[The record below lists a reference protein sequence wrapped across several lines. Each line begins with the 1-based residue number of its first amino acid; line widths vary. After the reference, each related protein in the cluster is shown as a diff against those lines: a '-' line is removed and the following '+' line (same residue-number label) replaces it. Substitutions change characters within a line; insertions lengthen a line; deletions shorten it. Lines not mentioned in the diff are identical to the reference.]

1 MVLKAD
7 IPHIL
12 AVDDDD
18 RIRRLLAQYLTKN
31 GYLVVTAS
39 DAAEAREVLKHYAF
53 DLCVLDIMMPGES
66 GLNLARFIDV
76 SYDLPVLFL
85 TAMTETNDR
94 IAGLE
99 AGADD
104 YLPKPFEPKE
114 LLLRVKAILKRAGK
128 SVSPPNEP
136 SPTRVLQLNDM
147 SFDMASRV
155 LHNKN
160 GDIISLTDTENALL
174 YALCQKPN
182 IPIRREMLSVQL
194 GLEGNDRAIDVQIT
208 RLRKKIEQNPANP
221 NTILTIRGKGY
232 MAKVLS

>member
-85 TAMTETNDR
+85 TAMTETNHR

-128 SVSPPNEP
+128 SVLTTNEP
-136 SPTRVLQLNDM
+136 SPTKMLQLNGM

-155 LHNKN
+155 LRNKD
-160 GDIISLTDTENALL
+160 GDAISLTDTENALL

-232 MAKVLS
+232 MAKVFS

>member
-76 SYDLPVLFL
+76 SYDLPVLF
-85 TAMTETNDR
+85 
-94 IAGLE
+94 
-99 AGADD
+99 
-104 YLPKPFEPKE
+104 
-114 LLLRVKAILKRAGK
+114 
-128 SVSPPNEP
+128 
-136 SPTRVLQLNDM
+136 
-147 SFDMASRV
+147 
-155 LHNKN
+155 
-160 GDIISLTDTENALL
+160 
-174 YALCQKPN
+174 
-182 IPIRREMLSVQL
+182 
-194 GLEGNDRAIDVQIT
+194 
-208 RLRKKIEQNPANP
+208 
-221 NTILTIRGKGY
+221 
-232 MAKVLS
+232 